1 LEEKG
6 RLSCPSVLKGRE
18 KGGQGQ
24 EGLANRPGCVTQAR
38 GAGKR
43 PVLFKEEFS
52 RESVPRLRRWGL
64 AAPRG
69 RGSPLQ
75 VENDIQ
81 QLPTCLLAQSPWLCT
96 STHLEWCR
104 KSEHPL
110 MPLSYRPQR
119 GLGYAGIMTT
129 SCILAIHS
137 GHDPS
142 SSLPCPAVPDT
153 MATPGSTRSFRAPI
167 LLQAPGSFVASVP
180 RTQVAIWLL

>member
-1 LEEKG
+1 MEEKG

-69 RGSPLQ
+69 RLTFSDTEMFRP
-75 VENDIQ
+75 ENPGQ
-81 QLPTCLLAQSPWLCT
+81 GVSNQHTNV
-96 STHLEWCR
+96 
-104 KSEHPL
+104 
-110 MPLSYRPQR
+110 
-119 GLGYAGIMTT
+119 
-129 SCILAIHS
+129 
-137 GHDPS
+137 S
-142 SSLPCPAVPDT
+142 SFL
-153 MATPGSTRSFRAPI
+153 
-167 LLQAPGSFVASVP
+167 
-180 RTQVAIWLL
+180 

>member
-1 LEEKG
+1 MEEKG

-43 PVLFKEEFS
+43 PVLFKEEFI
-52 RESVPRLRRWGL
+52 RESMPRLRRWGL

-96 STHLEWCR
+96 STHLEWFR

-119 GLGYAGIMTT
+119 GLGCAGIITT

-142 SSLPCPAVPDT
+142 SSPALPC
-153 MATPGSTRSFRAPI
+153 ST
-167 LLQAPGSFVASVP
+167 
-180 RTQVAIWLL
+180 